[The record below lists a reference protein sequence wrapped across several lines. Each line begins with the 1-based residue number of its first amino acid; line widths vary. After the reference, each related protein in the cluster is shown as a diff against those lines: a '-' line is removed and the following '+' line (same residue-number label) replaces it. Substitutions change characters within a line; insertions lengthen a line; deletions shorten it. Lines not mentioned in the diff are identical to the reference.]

1 MAVEPSGGT
10 SAPCPKD
17 QSTSIAGAPEEFGE
31 LAPFVFVGCDHE
43 RRAGDR
49 LARYDPGIDIPL
61 PRNHSDVVRTRAA
74 KSAEGRRR
82 VELYSSEEATRPF
95 SRLNREKTTHLLM
108 MREQRS
114 RQEVEKARNASL
126 SDRGIDDTLA
136 QEIRGLNALEQA
148 RHPRLQAVPLLSRSA
163 SSAGSK
169 QQGRSRR
176 EMARITGAF
185 GLVEDDDHRAAV
197 VSVQGEALDDAW
209 ITLLGSTLEN
219 NHNIHTLLLNR
230 NSIGDQGVALLARSL
245 RINDSVETLSLG
257 GNHVTD
263 EGARSLAGL
272 LKSGRCSLKALNLA
286 GATPRP
292 ASIMQSGS
300 GIQEDLADKCIRAPG
315 AAALALALAEP
326 VPRSGACSLL
336 SLNLAFQRVWDAGAI
351 ALAAALKRPG
361 CHLEVR

>member
-1 MAVEPSGGT
+1 MTVDPPSNPSAPKDPRTSIT
-10 SAPCPKD
+10 SAPED
-17 QSTSIAGAPEEFGE
+17 FGE
-31 LAPFVFVGCDHE
+31 LAPFVFVRCDHE
-43 RRAGDR
+43 RRVGDR
-49 LARYDPGIDIPL
+49 LARYDQGIDIPL

-82 VELYSSEEATRPF
+82 VALHSSEEATRPF

-108 MREQRS
+108 AREQRS
-114 RQEVEKARNASL
+114 RREVEKARNASL

-169 QQGRSRR
+169 QGRSRR
-176 EMARITGAF
+176 EMARITDAF

-197 VSVQGEALDDAW
+197 VRVQGEALDDAW
-209 ITLLGSTLEN
+209 IALLGSTLEN
-219 NHNIHTLLLNR
+219 NHKIHTLLLNR

-245 RINDSVETLSLG
+245 RVNDSVETLSLG
-257 GNHVTD
+257 GNRVTD
-263 EGARSLAGL
+263 EGARRLAGL

-315 AAALALALAEP
+315 AAALALALWEP
-326 VPRSGACSLL
+326 VPRSGVCSLL
-336 SLNLAFQRVWDAGAI
+336 SLNLAFQRYAGCSC
-351 ALAAALKRPG
+351 RWRRHCRDCCG
-361 CHLEVR
+361 